1 MTDET
6 LTLTAS
12 GRIETTTTHDS
23 DAMTVQETTT
33 RDVEAEIALDAD
45 ALYSGA
51 VATTHQHGVTIPA
64 SDVADHVAGE
74 LDARAVAPRE
84 WDVTVAAPLD
94 NWQKVALAAARKRR
108 GTYESNTIE
117 TALDVLETMHE
128 RYAET
133 DRPLLAA
140 LNIDES
146 YEAGRRA
153 QLLER
158 LADGGGERS
167 ETTGADADS
176 AAGAE
181 ADAAA
186 GDD

>member
-45 ALYSGA
+45 ALYGGA

-64 SDVADHVAGE
+64 SDVADHVAAE

-94 NWQKVALAAARKRR
+94 NWQKVALAAAGKRR
-108 GTYESNTIE
+108 ATESTTIE

-153 QLLER
+153 QLLAQLTDEG
-158 LADGGGERS
+158 DGLTDGSLGDEPT
-167 ETTGADADS
+167 EEE
-176 AAGAE
+176 AAGG
-181 ADAAA
+181 DTAA
-186 GDD
+186 GD

>member
-45 ALYSGA
+45 ALYGGA
-51 VATTHQHGVTIPA
+51 VATTHKHGVTIPA

-74 LDARAVAPRE
+74 LDARAVAPQE

-94 NWQKVALAAARKRR
+94 NWQTVALAAAGKRR
-108 GTYESNTIE
+108 ATESTTIE

-128 RYAET
+128 RYAES

-158 LADGGGERS
+158 LADGERS
-167 ETTGADADS
+167 SEPTDTD
-176 AAGAE
+176 AGATA
-181 ADAAA
+181 AD
-186 GDD
+186 D